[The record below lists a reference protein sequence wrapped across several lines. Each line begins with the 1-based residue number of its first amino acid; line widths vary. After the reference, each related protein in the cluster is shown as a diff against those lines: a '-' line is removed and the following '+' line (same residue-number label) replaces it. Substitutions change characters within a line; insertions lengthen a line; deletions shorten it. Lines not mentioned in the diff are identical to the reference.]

1 MVSASL
7 RFTGTYG
14 IMPDM
19 NLIDPAAAHRPGHK
33 LLAGLLVSVLL
44 LAGCVYRLPIQQG
57 NHLDH
62 EKIAQVKPGMTRAQV
77 RFLLGTPIVPGA
89 FDNDRWDYT
98 YYLKLRRL
106 QVPKT
111 LHATIFFKDDVVDHV
126 TSDVK
131 EDVTEPISRRPV
143 NAPGA

>member
-1 MVSASL
+1 MPAMNQRQPTAS
-7 RFTGTYG
+7 RGPGRSKY
-14 IMPDM
+14 
-19 NLIDPAAAHRPGHK
+19 AA
-33 LLAGLLVSVLL
+33 LLAALLGTAMLL
-44 LAGCVYRLPIQQG
+44 GGCVYRLPIQQG
-57 NHLDH
+57 NHLDY
-62 EKIAQVKPGMTRAQV
+62 EKISQVKPGMTRTQV

-106 QVPKT
+106 QTPRS
-111 LHATIFFKDDVVDHV
+111 LHATVYFRNEVVDHV

-131 EDVTEPISRRPV
+131 EDVAEPISRRPV